1 MCLKHLELMQK
12 ICKFAQT
19 NWQKLN
25 ILLDNGKFVYIF
37 EILWQYAFQKG
48 MTSDLIEISKTC
60 AKTLQNTNCQKNAIL
75 PSLFYFRNG

>member
-12 ICKFAQT
+12 TCKFAQT

-25 ILLDNGKFVYIF
+25 ILLDSGELVYIF
-37 EILWQYAFQKG
+37 EILWQYAFKKC
-48 MTSDLIEISKTC
+48 MTSDVIEISKTC
-60 AKTLQNTNCQKNAIL
+60 AKTLQNTNCQKIAIL